1 MAITLRVTEADT
13 QLKVPPLIFIKIKF
27 ISADRGWPRTRS
39 VLSPRGQSESVARH
53 GAGADII
60 VTRGITITRG
70 IWPDLLTH
78 SFVLAHLQL
87 SQNKPRDYEALVI
100 TEERRNYFLST
111 LVNM

>member
-60 VTRGITITRG
+60 VTRGI
-70 IWPDLLTH
+70 WPDLLTH

-87 SQNKPRDYEALVI
+87 SKNKPRDYEALVI
-100 TEERRNYFLST
+100 TEERRNYFVST